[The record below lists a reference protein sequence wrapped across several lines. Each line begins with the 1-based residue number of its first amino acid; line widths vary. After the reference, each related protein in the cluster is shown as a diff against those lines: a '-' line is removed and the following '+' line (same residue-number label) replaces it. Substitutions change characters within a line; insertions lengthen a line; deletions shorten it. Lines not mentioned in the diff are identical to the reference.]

1 MLEACIAKKVFLGK
15 ILAIPTMHA
24 GGYSRLI
31 HNCFMNIIN
40 LGEFN
45 WGRDGRT
52 FVSLISDK
60 GKLRFY
66 FP

>member
-1 MLEACIAKKVFLGK
+1 MHSEESISWQ
-15 ILAIPTMHA
+15 ILAIPTMHVV
-24 GGYSRLI
+24 GYSRLI

-52 FVSLISDK
+52 VVSLIGDK